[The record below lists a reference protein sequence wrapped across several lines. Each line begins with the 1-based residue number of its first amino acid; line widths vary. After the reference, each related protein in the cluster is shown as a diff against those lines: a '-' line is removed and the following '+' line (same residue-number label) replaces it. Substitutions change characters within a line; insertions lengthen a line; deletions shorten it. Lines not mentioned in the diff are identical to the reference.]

1 MNRVFVRWKSMRCAW
16 PMADE
21 QNTLKYSFYGFHKG
35 RKWSARAAFVCVF
48 DKELPDSFCTV
59 ELTPRYSLTDLSG
72 GR

>member
-1 MNRVFVRWKSMRCAW
+1 MRCAS

-48 DKELPDSFCTV
+48 YKERQ
-59 ELTPRYSLTDLSG
+59 TPSAG
-72 GR
+72 